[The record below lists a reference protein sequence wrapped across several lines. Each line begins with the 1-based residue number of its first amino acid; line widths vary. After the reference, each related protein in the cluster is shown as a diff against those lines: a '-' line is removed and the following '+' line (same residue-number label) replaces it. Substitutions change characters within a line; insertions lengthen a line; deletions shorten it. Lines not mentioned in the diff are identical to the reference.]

1 MIKQE
6 TNNKNQIL
14 TEKIN
19 FLEKEKESIKQTYN
33 SLNEEKL
40 KILNTKTESEKISLI
55 QEKDILQ
62 AKLEVKFTRTF

>member
-1 MIKQE
+1 LIKQE

>member
-62 AKLEVKFTRTF
+62 AKLEVKITRTF